1 MKDKTRL
8 SAVILASF
16 GLLILSFAS
25 NAGLSVGPLS
35 VRLELSAGETDTAL
49 LSVQNTGEETIDV
62 LISLHDWWRT
72 PEGSLQILPQN
83 SVERSCASWLLFAPT
98 SLSLASGESRAI
110 TLELAVPDEV
120 DGERV
125 EGDHWALLLV
135 EESPRSTQMD
145 ETESVT
151 GSTEVA
157 VSYAIK
163 ILQQDPVTQNHAA
176 EVTNIELL
184 QTDPLSVSVDY
195 ENVGNAHLQT
205 TGVVEV
211 LDVQGEAVRRF
222 DIALF
227 PMLPGERRVLR
238 VEEAEGE
245 EPLPFGPYLL
255 RAIFDFGGEYL
266 IQGGLPFEISPP
278 SGTGDG

>member
-1 MKDKTRL
+1 MNDRKRRNT
-8 SAVILASF
+8 AILVLL
-16 GLLILSFAS
+16 GLLMLSFAAS
-25 NAGLSVGPLS
+25 AGLSVGPLS
-35 VRLELSAGETDTAL
+35 VRWELSAGETETAL

-62 LISLHDWWRT
+62 LVSLHDWWRT

-83 SVERSCASWLLFAPT
+83 SVTRSCAPWLLFAPT
-98 SLSLASGESRAI
+98 SLSLAPGESKMI

-120 DGERV
+120 DGETV

-135 EESPRSTQMD
+135 EENPRPTQMD

-151 GSTEVA
+151 GATEVA

-163 ILQQDPVTQNHAA
+163 ILQQDPATQNREA
-176 EVTNIELL
+176 EVTNIELV
-184 QTDPLSVSVDY
+184 QRDPLAVSIDY
-195 ENVGNAHLQT
+195 ENAGNAHLQT

-227 PMLPGERRVLR
+227 PTLPGERRVLR
-238 VEEAEGE
+238 IVEAEGE
-245 EPLPFGPYLL
+245 EPLPVGTYLL

-278 SGTGDG
+278 SGTGEG